1 MNASR
6 PARSSS
12 DNTSSNSCSSRFF
25 FSAFSQQESLAHRY
39 APRPDFLPA
48 ASIKTWPSG
57 VRTTRRS
64 SRFGL
69 VSLQETQVRS
79 GTCLGGFTCLT
90 CCFVLL
96 AMVCLLPLI
105 RRSRVARYTCRHA
118 AVSVLS
124 RSDHHAHRDRH
135 DHNGSK

>member
-39 APRPDFLPA
+39 APRPDFLPV

-57 VRTTRRS
+57 VRTTRNN
-64 SRFGL
+64 SRFGFVL
-69 VSLQETQVRS
+69 RQETQVRS
-79 GTCLGGFTCLT
+79 GTCFCFFCCL
-90 CCFVLL
+90 VDWL
-96 AMVCLLPLI
+96 AIFAMLPLFLLFPLL
-105 RRSRVARYTCRHA
+105 YT
-118 AVSVLS
+118 SY
-124 RSDHHAHRDRH
+124 
-135 DHNGSK
+135 